1 MKTQPPQDV
10 CIVGASLAGLRTAQ
24 ALRKHGYAN
33 TITMIGAELHPPYDR
48 PPLSKQ
54 LLLGTWEPA
63 QTELASEDE
72 LKLLDVDLRLGATA
86 TSLDLDRRIV
96 HIGPEPVTFD
106 RLVIATGAQP
116 RSLPLSTPGRGV
128 ISLRTLED
136 SLELRRHLVG
146 GNARVVVVGAGFIG
160 LEVAAACR
168 ASGAEVTI
176 VEMLPQP
183 LSAVLGEEI
192 GTACATW
199 QTDHGVEVRCGVFVE
214 EFRGDETLLAVRLS
228 DGSIIPADVAV
239 VGIGVEPS
247 VDWLAGSGLTIDGGV
262 ICDDFCFAAPGVV
275 AVGDVA
281 RWHHRGYGLSTRVEH
296 WTNAVEQAS
305 VAAANLLAEPEQ
317 YEAYQPTPYFWSD
330 QFGTRL
336 QFVGRHQPGDEVHVQ
351 KAVRGLAGDFVALFT
366 HDGRLTGAFAFGAP
380 RAFMKLRRLVVAGG
394 SLSDAR
400 ELLAA

>member
-1 MKTQPPQDV
+1 MTTPALQEV

-33 TITMIGAELHPPYDR
+33 GITMIGAEPHVPYDR

-54 LLLGTWEPA
+54 LLLGTWEAA
-63 QTELASEDE
+63 QTELASEDD
-72 LKLLDVDLRLGATA
+72 LKLLDVDLRLGTTA
-86 TSLDLDRRIV
+86 TGLDLDRRIV
-96 HIGPEPVTFD
+96 HVGHDAVPFD
-106 RLVIATGAQP
+106 GLVIATGAQP
-116 RSLPLSTPGRGV
+116 RSLPLPTPARGV

-136 SLELRRHLVG
+136 SVELRQHLTRG
-146 GNARVVVVGAGFIG
+146 GSRVVVVGAGFIG

-183 LSAVLGEEI
+183 LIAVLGEEI
-192 GTACATW
+192 GAACSAW
-199 QTDHGVEVRCGVFVE
+199 QSDHGVDVRCGVFVE
-214 EFRGDETLLAVRLS
+214 EFCGEEDLVAVRLS
-228 DGSIIPADVAV
+228 DGTTVPADVAV

-247 VDWLAGSGLTIDGGV
+247 VEWLAGSGLTIDGGV
-262 ICDDFCFAAPGVV
+262 VCDDFCFAAPRVV

-281 RWHHRGYGLSTRVEH
+281 RWHHRGYGLNTRVEH

-305 VAAANLLAEPEQ
+305 VAAANLLREPEH

-336 QFVGRHQPGDEVHVQ
+336 QFVGQHQAGDEIHVQ

-400 ELLAA
+400 ALLAA